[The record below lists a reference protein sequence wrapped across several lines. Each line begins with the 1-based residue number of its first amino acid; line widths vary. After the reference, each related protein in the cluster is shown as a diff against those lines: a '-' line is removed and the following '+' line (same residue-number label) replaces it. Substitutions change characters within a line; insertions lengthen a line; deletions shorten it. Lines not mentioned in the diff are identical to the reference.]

1 MICAGSPRPR
11 PSTGRPSPSRSNDCA
26 KRGLFSARLAPAR
39 RRRPP
44 ARRSAAPKAQPAT
57 SSTGCGAAADKPQC
71 SATEAGQH
79 ASVPGGA
86 AERVPVNS
94 CAPRRAQPKEV
105 HMADRVS
112 ASIIVGGTLN
122 AAEFDELV
130 DIIASERL
138 AIEWDGEPFEAHH
151 HVAGEPLSLFA
162 HEVAGG
168 SFDDLESWCL
178 SHRLP
183 FV

>member
-1 MICAGSPRPR
+1 
-11 PSTGRPSPSRSNDCA
+11 
-26 KRGLFSARLAPAR
+26 
-39 RRRPP
+39 
-44 ARRSAAPKAQPAT
+44 
-57 SSTGCGAAADKPQC
+57 
-71 SATEAGQH
+71 
-79 ASVPGGA
+79 
-86 AERVPVNS
+86 
-94 CAPRRAQPKEV
+94 
-105 HMADRVS
+105 MADRVS

-130 DIIASERL
+130 DIVASERL

-183 FV
+183 FVRWCGGYSGQWGPERVVSTGDERITSYAVTEDDEVVISRSKIEMLGSFEAVLAHFDTAEFTVPPLVVRGVDADNPASHGGRHVQ